1 MTRFVAL
8 LRGVNVNGI
17 TVKSAELAELFR
29 SLGFAEVRTVLA
41 SGNVVFETTDARDPA
56 ALKTTIEAALAT
68 RFGYDAWIVLLP
80 HARLAAAV
88 AAYPFAED
96 EATHPYVVFTSSP
109 DVLADL
115 TSFASTLAQPPAAGA
130 PSPPAASITGAA
142 PAGERAEPGDGVLYW
157 QCPRGSSTD
166 TPLAK
171 HLARATY
178 RATTTTRNLRTL
190 RKLL

>member
-29 SLGFAEVRTVLA
+29 TLGFSDVRTVLA
-41 SGNVVFETTDARDPA
+41 SGNVVFETTDARDTLT
-56 ALKTTIEAALAT
+56 LKPTIEAALRT

-80 HARLAAAV
+80 HDRLAAAV
-88 AAYPFAED
+88 AAYPFLED
-96 EATHPYVVFTSSP
+96 DATHPYVVFTSSP
-109 DVLADL
+109 DVLADV
-115 TSFASTLAQPPAAGA
+115 TAFASTLAPDG
-130 PSPPAASITGAA
+130 GV
-142 PAGERAEPGDGVLYW
+142 ERAEPGDGVLYW

-171 HLARATY
+171 HLARAAY